1 MIEAINDSTGCY
13 LYGIAAA
20 DLELPDDLV
29 GLAGQPVEVV
39 PYAGVGAVMSRL
51 DLDRTVARRDDLI
64 AHGQVLD
71 AAAAAGAVIPV
82 RFGSVLRDWQEL
94 VSEVLEPGYAQ
105 YEELLGELAG
115 RSQFVVQVR
124 YEEQQ
129 LLTEVVAGSP
139 EIAEL
144 RERTR
149 ELPEESSYRARIR
162 LGELVAATVD
172 AKRDSDMRE
181 ILAAMEP
188 FAAAAEIRE
197 SAGLDHLVDVAFL
210 IEDGRR
216 AAFEQAAEQL
226 ASELAGRARVSLV
239 GPTAP
244 YDFVGTGG

>member
-1 MIEAINDSTGCY
+1 MIETINDSTGCY

-20 DLELPDDLV
+20 DLKLPDNLV

-39 PYAGVGAVMSRL
+39 PYGGVAAVMSRL
-51 DLDRTVARRDDLI
+51 DINRSVARRDDLI

-105 YEELLGELAG
+105 YETMLGELAG
-115 RSQFVVQVR
+115 HAQFVVHVR

-129 LLTEVVAGSP
+129 ILTEVVAGSP
-139 EIAEL
+139 EIAAL

-149 ELPEESSYRARIR
+149 GLPEESSYQARIR
-162 LGELVAATVD
+162 LGELVAAAVE
-172 AKRDSDMRE
+172 AKRDTDMRE
-181 ILAAMEP
+181 TLAALEP
-188 FAAAAEIRE
+188 FAAAVEIRQ
-197 SAGLDHLVDVAFL
+197 SGGLDQLVDVALL
-210 IEDGRR
+210 IEDDRR
-216 AAFEQAAEQL
+216 AAFERAAEQL

-244 YDFVGTGG
+244 YDFVGAGG